1 MTAQATGRETTFA
14 GLPAVELALPQ
25 GDTLRVMLHGAQVLS
40 WVSGGQERLYLSP
53 KSTMDGQ
60 AAIRGGVP
68 VCFPQFNQRGPQ
80 AERLPKHGFARTSM
94 WKIVREHVPADG
106 PVSVTFRLVV
116 KAGMYELWPHE
127 CVVELE
133 VELSDV
139 LLTTLRVHN
148 TGQTE
153 CKFFCA
159 LHTYFNIHDIDGVRV
174 SGLQGVEYIDFL
186 DQLRQSVESREDVVF
201 TEPVDR
207 VYLDSP
213 QVVVL
218 YSDSDQRR
226 YLITKEGFSDSVVWN
241 PWIEGARAI
250 ADLHSQE
257 YRNMVCVE
265 SGNVVTPVI
274 VQPGEVHTSVQVLR
288 VERYTNPSPV
298 HF

>member
-1 MTAQATGRETTFA
+1 MNNRIERVSCAE
-14 GLPAVELALPQ
+14 ALP
-25 GDTLRVMLHGAQVLS
+25 GVRVLHTSGYQAVVSEYGAHLLS
-40 WVSGGQERLYLSP
+40 WRDPQGHELLFVS
-53 KSTMDGQ
+53 Q
-60 AAIRGGVP
+60 AAQYQIGSAIRGGIP
-68 VCFPQFNQRGPQ
+68 VVFPQFGNGV
-80 AERLPKHGFARTSM
+80 LSKHGFARTSM

>member
-1 MTAQATGRETTFA
+1 MSNRIERISSAG
-14 GLPAVELALPQ
+14 GLPGVHVSHASGYQAVVSEY
-25 GDTLRVMLHGAQVLS
+25 GAHLLS
-40 WVSGGQERLYLSP
+40 WRDPRGHELLFVSKAAQYQVGV
-53 KSTMDGQ
+53 
-60 AAIRGGVP
+60 AIRGGIP
-68 VCFPQFNQRGPQ
+68 VVFPQFGNG
-80 AERLPKHGFARTSM
+80 ALPKHGFARTSM

-106 PVSVTFRLVV
+106 PISVTFRLVV

-148 TGQTE
+148 TGKAE
-153 CKFFCA
+153 CKFFAA
-159 LHTYFNIHDIDGVRV
+159 LHTYFNIQDIDGVRV

-186 DQLRQSVESREDVVF
+186 DQLRQSIESREDIEF
-201 TEPVDR
+201 TGPVDR

-213 QVVVL
+213 QVVAL

-241 PWIEGARAI
+241 PWIEGACAI
-250 ADLHSQE
+250 ADLHPQE

-288 VERYTNPSPV
+288 VEDYSKPSTYD
-298 HF
+298 F